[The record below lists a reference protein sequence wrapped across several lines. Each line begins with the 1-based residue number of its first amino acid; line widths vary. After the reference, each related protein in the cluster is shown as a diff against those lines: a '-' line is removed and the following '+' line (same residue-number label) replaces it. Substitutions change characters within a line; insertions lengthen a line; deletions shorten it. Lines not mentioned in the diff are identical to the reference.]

1 MFIQRRYDRPEEDDF
16 KLNVESLLRDSEEA
30 VPQYVH
36 VNGQQSLV
44 GWKVQKQYE

>member
-1 MFIQRRYDRPEEDDF
+1 MFIQRRYDRSEEDDF
-16 KLNVESLLRDSEEA
+16 KLNVESLLRNSEEA

-44 GWKVQKQYE
+44 GYNYIFL